1 MSDGIVNNSSTGF
14 LLAPAG
20 RTFRKENREDA
31 MKIVLAVIVILFAL
45 SIGIVVVILQIIN
58 ILKNVDRDRG

>member
-1 MSDGIVNNSSTGF
+1 MCSIKDIKKTNW
-14 LLAPAG
+14 
-20 RTFRKENREDA
+20 EDA

-45 SIGIVVVILQIIN
+45 SIGIVVVILQTIN